1 MINIIS
7 IILSLIILGFRLK
20 VILKRDFISNTEEG
34 DTEIISTL
42 IEVACWIALF
52 VALIF
57 FV

>member
-20 VILKRDFISNTEEG
+20 VILKRDFTSGTEEG

-42 IEVACWIALF
+42 IEVACWIALLI
-52 VALIF
+52 ALIF